1 MTTYDP
7 PVSAYVPL
15 ASTSIAS
22 GTTNIRFTGLDAYD
36 TYQIHLTGV
45 ASAAF
50 NMCLRLNNDSSTTY
64 YYQTLGGDSG
74 ANAAFVNSGPV
85 TGFSYTARGNYCLG
99 TFHQVYTLY
108 MCQTAGEDITTFVE
122 GYGDD
127 TWPYFTGI
135 HYPVAGTLSQIDLF
149 PLANNISSGHVA
161 IYGLG
166 R

>member
-7 PVSAYVPL
+7 PLSAYVPL
-15 ASTSIAS
+15 ASTSISS

-50 NMCLRLNNDSSTTY
+50 NMCLRLNNDSSTAY

-74 ANAAFVNSGPV
+74 TNSGFVN
-85 TGFSYTARGNYCLG
+85 TARGNYCLG
-99 TFHQVYTLY
+99 NFHQVYTLY

-122 GYGDD
+122 GYGDT

-149 PLANNISSGHVA
+149 PLANNITSGHVA